1 MPHGTGACHIVNR
14 VDPRTAIR
22 LREAANVRLF
32 DIASTGFNTYSMRC
46 DIAPYDNL
54 DLRLAMKYAIDREE
68 IVNKIL
74 HGFAVVGNDH
84 PIAASDPVYAA
95 DLPQHSY
102 DPDKASFYYK
112 KSGHSGPLPISVAD
126 VGWTGASDAA
136 QLFKQTAAKAGMD
149 LAVENV
155 PSDAYMD
162 KIWGIAPC
170 FPSYWNGRLPD
181 AIFSLAH
188 KSDAAWNETHWK
200 NAEFDK
206 VLIAARAERDQAKR
220 KQMYQDMQRMVY
232 EQGGTIVPT
241 FFSIIDAGQKS
252 VGGFVPTPFAEL
264 SGYRA
269 PERVWLES

>member
-1 MPHGTGACHIVNR
+1 MVGAYDLQRHVSTCQTSAAGDTVFSQAEGLVRDIDAREKLNQTR
-14 VDPRTAIR
+14 VVLVMDANSSSFEQSC
-22 LREAANVRLF
+22 EAQYKGAG
-32 DIASTGFNTYSMRC
+32 IQASQY
-46 DIAPYDNL
+46 
-54 DLRLAMKYAIDREE
+54 
-68 IVNKIL
+68 
-74 HGFAVVGNDH
+74 
-84 PIAASDPVYAA
+84 
-95 DLPQHSY
+95 
-102 DPDKASFYYK
+102 
-112 KSGHSGPLPISVAD
+112 
-126 VGWTGASDAA
+126 GA
-136 QLFKQTAAKAGMD
+136 TH
-149 LAVENV
+149 LAVAQPFEE
-155 PSDAYMD
+155 STTL
-162 KIWGIAPC
+162 ISLRPC